1 MTDMYEEQ
9 AARERRA
16 SIARIERAM
25 DDERAEQRRRMGIL
39 DSVASD
45 IGQYRTEYQNRM
57 QNMGSA
63 VMEISRHDLPDGAD
77 DPMVEATH
85 TINRFED
92 EGQRVANAALQ
103 RIEEIRENL
112 DRAHR
117 QHMRDLEDEME
128 ATGKGD
134 GDRG

>member
-1 MTDMYEEQ
+1 MYEEQ

-39 DSVASD
+39 DSVAGD

-63 VMEISRHDLPDGAD
+63 VMEISRNDLPDGAD
-77 DPMVEATH
+77 DPMVETTR

-92 EGQRVANAALQ
+92 EGQRVADAALQ

-117 QHMRDLEDEME
+117 QRMRDLEDEME
-128 ATGKGD
+128 DIGKEQK
-134 GDRG
+134 

>member
-1 MTDMYEEQ
+1 MYEEQ
-9 AARERRA
+9 EAHKRRA
-16 SIARIERAM
+16 AIARIERAM

-39 DSVASD
+39 DSVAGD
-45 IGQYRTEYQNRM
+45 IGQYRAEYQNRM

-63 VMEISRHDLPDGAD
+63 VMEVSRHDLPDGVD
-77 DPMVEATH
+77 DPMVEATR
-85 TINRFED
+85 TINQFED

-103 RIEEIRENL
+103 RIEEIREDL

-128 ATGKGD
+128 DTGK
-134 GDRG
+134 DRSARD